1 METKKTIPDILSF
14 NQTTKNFEYK
24 KLTYGWRKINR
35 NLLEI
40 RMSKKFIKCT
50 SNHKILTNK
59 GYVKACEL
67 KINDIILSKYDK
79 KHIDNIIAYGL
90 NEDQLQIIYG
100 SYLGDGHISMTE
112 KKDID

>member
-40 RMSKKFIKCT
+40 RMSKKIIK
-50 SNHKILTNK
+50 
-59 GYVKACEL
+59 
-67 KINDIILSKYDK
+67 
-79 KHIDNIIAYGL
+79 
-90 NEDQLQIIYG
+90 
-100 SYLGDGHISMTE
+100 
-112 KKDID
+112 